1 MLCTPSGGG
10 FRLAKTALGLS
21 LLLSSS
27 AYAQDYLFDPMGFL
41 PGATTPHSLAWK
53 LSHDGSTAIFAG
65 INNQSE
71 FEYRLWTPGG
81 GLQSLTGDR
90 QGLTQITLD
99 SISGDGAT
107 ILGTGKNAI
116 GKNEAFIWRA
126 DSGYQLLGVLGDPL
140 LENSHASVI
149 SKDGQVAAG
158 YSGNAMAGYME
169 AFRWTEN
176 RGMEGLGFLTD
187 SSQPLR
193 FSQAIAIDKTGDTVV
208 GHSLNPDTYYEA
220 FRWTEN
226 SGIKGLGF
234 INGGGTAPSSMALY
248 ISDDGQVVTGISN
261 NDRDFSEAFV
271 WTESGAMQGLGFI
284 DGGGLMPKSIPVAIS
299 ADGRVIVGASS
310 NSTTQDDSP
319 IESFRWTAESG
330 MVGLGFLGENTIH
343 VSQPRAL
350 SDDGSTI
357 VGLSSTALDT
367 AAAYIWREEFGMISI
382 QDFLASN
389 GVNLDNWALQDAS
402 SVSGNGEVVI
412 GSGTN
417 PDGYSEG
424 WMARI
429 PKPEAP
435 ISPPIITDPTDPTTP
450 TDPEPEV
457 TPPPGF
463 ISINELNRSLSDMT
477 YVPMAGLSVA
487 QGALQDQRF
496 IAAEQC
502 GSDRQWDESDKRYCS
517 FMTGSGEFWRGD
529 GSQGRGSVGL
539 AVRLSSSLTLGA
551 SAYLGHSDIDLRLNG
566 KNRVDSYGSAL
577 FVNYT
582 RGDEGV
588 RAFGA
593 VTANHLD
600 YDIRRNYRN
609 NTRLNTYSDGDSK
622 GHSLGALARLGWAF
636 RPMTDVAVIPFAE
649 VSWARA
655 TIDGYRESNGT
666 FPIDYDG
673 RSADETDSRLGGE
686 LRYDIN
692 NQLNVNVNVAWVHRL
707 SGSVDRVS
715 GELIGVADIQSDKI
729 DLPTDWSE
737 VTLGSSYQ
745 LTSDMRVSAAAT
757 STIGRSYQPD
767 TSIRAGFT
775 FKF

>member
-1 MLCTPSGGG
+1 MLCTPSRGG

-27 AYAQDYLFDPMGFL
+27 AYAQDYIFDPMGFF
-41 PGATTPHSLAWK
+41 PGASTPHSRAWK
-53 LSHDGSTAIFAG
+53 LSHDGSTAILAG
-65 INNQSE
+65 LNDRSE
-71 FEYRLWTPGG
+71 FEYALWTPGQ

-90 QGLTQITLD
+90 QGLTQLTLD

-107 ILGTGKNAI
+107 ILGTGRNAM

-140 LENSHASVI
+140 VEDSHASVI
-149 SKDGQVAAG
+149 SNDGQAVAG
-158 YSGNAMAGYME
+158 YSGNAMGGYME
-169 AFRWTEN
+169 AFRWTES

-187 SSQPLR
+187 STQPLR
-193 FSQAIAIDKTGDTVV
+193 FSQAIAIDETGDTLV
-208 GHSLNPDTYYEA
+208 GYSLNSDAYYEA

-234 INGGGTAPSSMALY
+234 INGGGTAPSSMALFV
-248 ISDDGQVVTGISN
+248 SHDGRVVSGVSN
-261 NDRDFSEAFV
+261 NDRDLSEAFV
-271 WTESGAMQGLGFI
+271 WTENSGMKGLGFI

-319 IESFRWTAESG
+319 VESFRWTEESG
-330 MVGLGFLGENTIH
+330 MVGLGFLGGNTIH
-343 VSQPRAL
+343 VSQARAL
-350 SDDGSTI
+350 SADGSTI
-357 VGLSSTALDT
+357 VGLSSTDQDT

-389 GVNLDNWALQDAS
+389 GINLDSWALEDAS
-402 SVSGNGEVVI
+402 SISGNGEVVV
-412 GSGTN
+412 GMGTN
-417 PDGYSEG
+417 PDGYAEG

-429 PKPEAP
+429 PKPETP

-450 TDPEPEV
+450 IDPDPEV

-496 IAAEQC
+496 IAAQQC
-502 GSDRQWDESDKRYCS
+502 DSDRLWNESDKRYCS
-517 FMTGSGEFWRGD
+517 FITGSGEFWRGD
-529 GSQGRGSVGL
+529 GSLGRGSVGL
-539 AVRLSSSLTLGA
+539 AVRLSPSLTLGA
-551 SAYLGHSDIDLRLNG
+551 SAYLGRSDVDLRLNG
-566 KNRVDSYGSAL
+566 KNKVDSYGSAL

-582 RGDEGV
+582 GGDEGLS
-588 RAFGA
+588 AFGA

-600 YDIRRNYRN
+600 YDIRRNYGN
-609 NTRLNTYSDGDSK
+609 NTQLNTYSDGDSK
-622 GHSLGALARLGWAF
+622 GYSLGALARLGWTF
-636 RPMTDVAVIPFAE
+636 RPVADVAVIPFAE
-649 VSWARA
+649 VNWARA

-686 LRYDIN
+686 LRYAIN
-692 NQLNVNVNVAWVHRL
+692 NQLNVNASAAWVHRL
-707 SGSVDRVS
+707 SGGVDRVS
-715 GELIGVADIQSDKI
+715 GELIGVADIQSDKV

-737 VTLGSSYQ
+737 VTLGMSYQ
-745 LTSDMRVSAAAT
+745 LTSDMGISAAAT